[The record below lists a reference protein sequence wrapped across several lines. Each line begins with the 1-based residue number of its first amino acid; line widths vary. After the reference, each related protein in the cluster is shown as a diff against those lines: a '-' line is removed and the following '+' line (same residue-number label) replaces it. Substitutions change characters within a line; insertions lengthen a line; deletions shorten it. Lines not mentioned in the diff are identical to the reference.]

1 MCFSL
6 WAQNATSVSVRV
18 HGTRPINDVNT
29 RAVEVVEGQW
39 VNVQMWL
46 DRQQGYE
53 IRSYDGYRNLKESI
67 NVKALLPTQS
77 PEARFRLF

>member
-1 MCFSL
+1 M
-6 WAQNATSVSVRV
+6 